1 MTIVYL
7 CPVAF
12 AATGLF
18 HSGTVSEFGTVIDSD
33 RSKDFAEIC
42 AVFTF
47 KAIQD
52 ADHASGGLVAHR
64 TNDFPSGLSF
74 GQNQKGFL
82 CFLLAFDTV
91 HFPVT
96 NDRAIVDFFRAV
108 FDTGPSRWPLRSLDF
123 VIRAFLLAFD
133 RKVLVRDSQKDA
145 LVDIRIQGRFTD
157 RRQVRTFCGQVFAVS
172 RFGHFRT
179 VSFFFGQVGIRMN
192 ITAALDFVVDRFQM
206 NADFVSDFLFVTLVL

>member
-1 MTIVYL
+1 MTNRGGNSISL
-7 CPVAF
+7 SCSF

-96 NDRAIVDFFRAV
+96 NDSAIVNFLRAV
-108 FDTGPSRWPLRSLDF
+108 FDTGSSRRPLRSLDF
-123 VIRAFLLAFD
+123 VILAFLLAFD
-133 RKVLVRDSQKDA
+133 RKVLICDSQKDA
-145 LVDIRIQGRFTD
+145 LVDIRIQGRFAD
-157 RRQVRTFCGQVFAVS
+157 RRFEFKALFLDSPR
-172 RFGHFRT
+172 
-179 VSFFFGQVGIRMN
+179 
-192 ITAALDFVVDRFQM
+192 TAAGE
-206 NADFVSDFLFVTLVL
+206 

>member
-18 HSGTVSEFGTVIDSD
+18 QSGTVREFGTVVNGD
-33 RSKDFAEIC
+33 RPKDFAEIC
-42 AVFTF
+42 AVLTF
-47 KAIQD
+47 KAIKD
-52 ADHASGGLVAHR
+52 ADHASGGLVTHR
-64 TNDFPSGLSF
+64 TNDFSSGLSF

-96 NDRAIVDFFRAV
+96 NDSTIVDFLRAV
-108 FDTGPSRWPLRSLDF
+108 FDTGSSRRPLRSLDF

-133 RKVLVRDSQKDA
+133 RKVFVRDSQKDA
-145 LVDIRIQGRFTD
+145 LVDIRIQG
-157 RRQVRTFCGQVFAVS
+157 
-172 RFGHFRT
+172 
-179 VSFFFGQVGIRMN
+179 
-192 ITAALDFVVDRFQM
+192 
-206 NADFVSDFLFVTLVL
+206 